1 MSLQEV
7 NGVHVNIV
15 EEYHDKP
22 IIITS
27 RDSTFIFGT
36 AAKGPKNT
44 PVRPGST
51 PVESIFGNV
60 QTGKEFETS
69 LVRGFYEFA
78 YNTPA
83 SPDVAL
89 VRVGKTSP
97 ARAILYEN
105 KSTSIGDLSWTVE
118 SGNIPKVSFI
128 IESLEESERYN
139 TAKVVVESFDENG
152 ELADGFPTSIRIE
165 LPGDDGDIVK
175 VQYLLSKTP
184 GAPGV
189 ISSVDELVRAINANP
204 ILNSKVRAYYTPL
217 VKDGYE
223 ITITSTSNIV
233 DSVYD
238 INPTD
243 ANSSWGDKVL
253 AINKA
258 YVTQTIDYIADAGST
273 MVPLDVAPIKS
284 FSESIQ
290 TISNFIRIMEDELV
304 YEVNLAD
311 VGKTTITKDLFC
323 KTVNG
328 WNPGYTITGESGV
341 WSPVVKVKRNGA
353 SVAVTL
359 DAANYIINAT
369 GENAGTI
376 TIAETD
382 GTNPKPFALGD
393 KYYVSY
399 RYEVTYKEAKNR
411 SDLVLGSD
419 RSYFIY
425 GDNIIFGAPQP
436 NKICIRYTTNVYFDP
451 SDIELTDSRN
461 GIIKF
466 VNTASIPSVGTKVKL
481 DIEYQPELPA
491 VTGSVIET
499 GVIQNG
505 GFSGGSSGKF
515 NSKREYL
522 KYVKEAMAAVGIY
535 PRKYNVIMGLYLDD
549 EEYGPNEETGA
560 YENRPMNW
568 FTEIFPYID
577 DVSSNVSE
585 CSIIIPVKNPT
596 NLSVDGQNQ
605 WIDRLINNSTT
616 DKTRAANIIDTIN
629 YYKADVT
636 AAAYIVSI
644 PQVLNGAQ
652 YMANSAIVY
661 AAMKSNLK
669 VGESMVHKKVP
680 GSIKN
685 LGVAIQNREIIGKL
699 NAKRYTATIVN
710 HQGEVIIADAP
721 TLGLKGVSQFDRQF
735 VRDAVYIAVEIARA
749 ASEVYIGKTRSME
762 YLNSMKKDILKGLA
776 TLSKTLLSDFYVEL
790 IPSPDGY
797 ITGETRIKLSL
808 ETSVEIRRINI
819 ETYAKLA
826 NVA

>member
-1 MSLQEV
+1 
-7 NGVHVNIV
+7 
-15 EEYHDKP
+15 
-22 IIITS
+22 
-27 RDSTFIFGT
+27 
-36 AAKGPKNT
+36 
-44 PVRPGST
+44 
-51 PVESIFGNV
+51 
-60 QTGKEFETS
+60 
-69 LVRGFYEFA
+69 
-78 YNTPA
+78 
-83 SPDVAL
+83 
-89 VRVGKTSP
+89 
-97 ARAILYEN
+97 
-105 KSTSIGDLSWTVE
+105 
-118 SGNIPKVSFI
+118 
-128 IESLEESERYN
+128 
-139 TAKVVVESFDENG
+139 
-152 ELADGFPTSIRIE
+152 
-165 LPGDDGDIVK
+165 
-175 VQYLLSKTP
+175 
-184 GAPGV
+184 
-189 ISSVDELVRAINANP
+189 
-204 ILNSKVRAYYTPL
+204 
-217 VKDGYE
+217 
-223 ITITSTSNIV
+223 
-233 DSVYD
+233 
-238 INPTD
+238 
-243 ANSSWGDKVL
+243 
-253 AINKA
+253 
-258 YVTQTIDYIADAGST
+258 
-273 MVPLDVAPIKS
+273 
-284 FSESIQ
+284 
-290 TISNFIRIMEDELV
+290 
-304 YEVNLAD
+304 
-311 VGKTTITKDLFC
+311 
-323 KTVNG
+323 
-328 WNPGYTITGESGV
+328 
-341 WSPVVKVKRNGA
+341 
-353 SVAVTL
+353 
-359 DAANYIINAT
+359 
-369 GENAGTI
+369 
-376 TIAETD
+376 
-382 GTNPKPFALGD
+382 
-393 KYYVSY
+393 
-399 RYEVTYKEAKNR
+399 
-411 SDLVLGSD
+411 
-419 RSYFIY
+419 
-425 GDNIIFGAPQP
+425 
-436 NKICIRYTTNVYFDP
+436 
-451 SDIELTDSRN
+451 
-461 GIIKF
+461 
-466 VNTASIPSVGTKVKL
+466 
-481 DIEYQPELPA
+481 
-491 VTGSVIET
+491 
-499 GVIQNG
+499 
-505 GFSGGSSGKF
+505 
-515 NSKREYL
+515 
-522 KYVKEAMAAVGIY
+522 
-535 PRKYNVIMGLYLDD
+535 MGLYLDD